1 MYGDVCMISDV
12 VCESVCA
19 HELLRVMFI
28 LRMYYVGCTFSQIS
42 FVHNFMNNF
51 NLFLYMLCK
60 VL

>member
-1 MYGDVCMISDV
+1 MISDV